1 MASEAASAKL
11 SGNRLKEPG
20 PSNEWSR
27 WLRDK
32 RFGGDADYAEKYL
45 KALDQ
50 VRGWIA
56 EGLGEFSKA
65 PDFPGCGG
73 PQPLAA
79 KTRPGLKRDF
89 SIPVD
94 AGLQM
99 RVAVAPRVWS
109 ERLLAS
115 SFQGGV
121 K

>member
-20 PSNEWSR
+20 PSDEWSR

-56 EGLGEFSKA
+56 KGLGEFSKA

-73 PQPLAA
+73 PHPLAG
-79 KTRPGLKRDF
+79 KQIHRV
-89 SIPVD
+89 PVS
-94 AGLQM
+94 GNRRLSSR
-99 RVAVAPRVWS
+99 RVYFPPRRRYS
-109 ERLLAS
+109 ATAFLR
-115 SFQGGV
+115 
-121 K
+121 